1 MRSVRAAVAS
11 ALWLGGAFG
20 LSGCAVP
27 HTMQPHP
34 YGYHCPESDH
44 SATTQAISWVGPA
57 QRPDTTKLA
66 MWCQT
71 VGPTV
76 VDSIPAA
83 TLSPDTGYDP
93 LMVVT
98 WNLKG
103 GSGDLVRFLHDELRL
118 TCNDSLSTT
127 GDGFRHFVLMVQEAY
142 RRSTAIPP
150 FPVGETAPLA
160 IDEEQWS
167 GRQDIVTLA
176 RKCGLALY
184 YSPSMRNGATEFDG
198 QREDKG
204 NAILSSLPLHDFLA
218 IELPF
223 ETQRRIVVGATV
235 LHPAG
240 DSLRVLS
247 LHLDVSPGLWR
258 VLKTGNSSRLRQ
270 AMGIVDAL
278 ALIERSRSGRPFVE
292 ADLCQGT
299 CRDSIGSHPIS
310 TVMTGDFNTWTDGQT
325 VLRHMVDYFPESP
338 PTDGLPTRGE
348 FPADHMFFRQRTSW
362 DGDEP
367 QLVPESYRRLDKQ
380 YGSDHKARLLDLRL
394 RP

>member
-1 MRSVRAAVAS
+1 MRKVSTAVGFGSLLCAAI
-11 ALWLGGAFG
+11 G

-34 YGYHCPESDH
+34 YGYHCPESDQ

-66 MWCQT
+66 LWCQT

-76 VDSIPAA
+76 VDSIPGAR
-83 TLSPDTGYDP
+83 LSPDAGYDP
-93 LMVVT
+93 LLVVT

-103 GSGDLVRFLHDELRL
+103 GSGDLVRFLHDELLL
-118 TCNDSLSTT
+118 TCNGSSSTT
-127 GDGFRHFVLMVQEAY
+127 GDGFRHFVLTVQEAY
-142 RRSTAIPP
+142 RRSAAISP
-150 FPVGETAPLA
+150 FPEGETAPLA
-160 IDEEQWS
+160 IDEEPWS

-176 RKCGLALY
+176 RQCGLALY

-198 QREDKG
+198 EREDKG

-235 LHPAG
+235 RHPSG

-270 AMGIVDAL
+270 ALGIVDAL
-278 ALIERSRSGRPFVE
+278 DQIERSRSGRPFAATSE
-292 ADLCQGT
+292 CQHA
-299 CRDSIGSHPIS
+299 CQDSAGNYPIS
-310 TVMTGDFNTWTDGQT
+310 TILTGDFNTWTDGQT
-325 VLRHMVDYFPESP
+325 VIRHMYDYFPQSP

-348 FPADHMFFRQRTSW
+348 FPADHMFFRQRASW

-367 QLVPESYRRLDKQ
+367 QLVTGSYRRLDQQ
-380 YGSDHKARLLDLRL
+380 YGSDHKARLLELRW
-394 RP
+394 